1 MIGTFKDIL
10 ARAKET
16 GVRKRAAIAL
26 PGQRHLELLAA
37 AARAGLIMPVLVGN
51 RENLDDLR
59 QGTTFAASD
68 WPIIH
73 EPDSGQALSRA
84 IALVRNKE
92 ADILVQG
99 GTDHQSF
106 IDQISEAKAGLMNSR
121 LMSYVSLYQL
131 MKREKLIL
139 VTDTYMQNQPSLTD
153 KQLILEHALR
163 LAALLEIPRPKVAV
177 LAAIE
182 QVNPSIPSTL
192 DAAILSK
199 MADRRQF
206 GDIVLEGP
214 LDIDCA
220 LDQKAAARKG
230 VHSEVTGNVDIYLAP
245 EMDTG
250 YLLAQLLV
258 YIGKM
263 QMVGVLMGTS
273 SPVVLDLPF
282 VSAPNKV
289 IEIAL
294 AVLMAVKG
302 GNHE

>member
-1 MIGTFKDIL
+1 MIGSFKDIL
-10 ARAKET
+10 ARAKEA
-16 GVRKRAAIAL
+16 GVKKRAAIAL
-26 PGQRHLELLAA
+26 PDRRHLELLGTAVQT
-37 AARAGLIMPVLVGN
+37 GLILPVLVG
-51 RENLDDLR
+51 EIKTLEDLLKE
-59 QGTTFAASD
+59 TALAASD

-73 EPDSGQALSRA
+73 EPDPVQALSRA
-84 IALVRNKE
+84 IALVKNNE

-99 GTDHQSF
+99 GTDPQPF
-106 IDQISEAKAGLMNSR
+106 IDQIADAKTGLMKSR

-131 MKREKLIL
+131 LKREKLIL
-139 VTDTYMQNQPSLTD
+139 VTDTYMQNQPSLVD
-153 KQLILEHALR
+153 KQLILEHALQ
-163 LAALLEIPRPKVAV
+163 LATHLEIPRPKVAV

-192 DAAILSK
+192 DAAILAK

-206 GDIVLEGP
+206 GDIILEGP

-220 LDQKAAARKG
+220 LDRKAAARKG
-230 VHSEVTGNVDIYLAP
+230 VHSEVTGDVDIYLAP

-273 SPVVLDLPF
+273 SPVVLGLPF
-282 VSAPNKV
+282 VCAPNKV

-294 AVLMAVKG
+294 AVLMAGKG
-302 GNHE
+302 E

>member
-1 MIGTFKDIL
+1 MPYPT
-10 ARAKET
+10 
-16 GVRKRAAIAL
+16 
-26 PGQRHLELLAA
+26 RHLELLDAA
-37 AARAGLIMPVLVGN
+37 AEAGLIMPVLVGN
-51 RENLDDLR
+51 RENLNDLR
-59 QGTTFAASD
+59 RGTTFAASD
-68 WPIIH
+68 WPIID
-73 EPDSGQALSRA
+73 EPDPGQALFRA
-84 IALVRNKE
+84 IALVKNKE

-99 GTDHQSF
+99 GTDHQTF
-106 IDQISEAKAGLMNSR
+106 IDQVSDAKAGLMNSR
-121 LMSYVSLYQL
+121 LMSYISLYQL
-131 MKREKLIL
+131 LKREKLIL
-139 VTDTYMQNQPSLTD
+139 VTDTYIQNQPSLTD

-163 LAALLEIPRPKVAV
+163 VAALLDIPRPKVAV

-263 QMVGVLMGTS
+263 QMIGGVMGTS

-282 VSAPNKV
+282 ISAPNKV